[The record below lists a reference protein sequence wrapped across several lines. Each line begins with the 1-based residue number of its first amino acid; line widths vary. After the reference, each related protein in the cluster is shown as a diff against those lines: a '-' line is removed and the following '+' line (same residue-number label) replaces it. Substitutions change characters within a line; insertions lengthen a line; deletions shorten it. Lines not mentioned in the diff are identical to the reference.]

1 MVWFLIGIQAF
12 INLGLL
18 AMIMANHYQIG
29 GMPVYVRRTDRVSA
43 NC

>member
-1 MVWFLIGIQAF
+1 MHWFAIGIQAL

-29 GMPVYVRRTDRVSA
+29 GMPVYVRRT
-43 NC
+43 N

>member
-1 MVWFLIGIQAF
+1 MQWFILGIQAF

-29 GMPVYVRRTDRVSA
+29 GMPFYVRRTNRFSA
-43 NC
+43 NG